1 MNAAGNVATILLVE
15 DELENRRILSEVL
28 SDLGYNVIVE
38 PDGPSALSVIR
49 QGIGIDLVITDFRM
63 PNMNGIDLIKTIR
76 ETLPAV
82 PVILM
87 TAYGNI
93 ENYFRSMNLGVF
105 EHVTK
110 PMGKREFERI
120 VKAALSVSRAA

>member
-1 MNAAGNVATILLVE
+1 MKTRESTTILLVE
-15 DELENRRILSEVL
+15 DELENRRILTEIL
-28 SDLGYNVIVE
+28 SDLGYKVIDE
-38 PDGPSALSVIR
+38 PDGLSALSVLQR
-49 QGIGIDLVITDFRM
+49 GLGIDLVITDFRM
-63 PNMNGIDLIKTIR
+63 PDMNGLELIRTIR
-76 ETLPAV
+76 ETVPSL

-105 EHVTK
+105 EYITK

-120 VKAALSVSRAA
+120 VKAALEETKAA